1 MYDFRLTIQRKLI
14 LLYCV
19 RSKYVRFACITVS
32 LLFLLSIPG
41 NNFLGTVDTD
51 SSLQFPSEHE
61 GERTFLVVIAGE
73 QLEGNGTEFIW
84 TLYIVLGFHGIR
96 EEFSLQV
103 DYNTKV

>member
-1 MYDFRLTIQRKLI
+1 M
-14 LLYCV
+14 
-19 RSKYVRFACITVS
+19 AGEAGA
-32 LLFLLSIPG
+32 G

-103 DYNTKV
+103 DSGFGLCISRHLTNKGFCS